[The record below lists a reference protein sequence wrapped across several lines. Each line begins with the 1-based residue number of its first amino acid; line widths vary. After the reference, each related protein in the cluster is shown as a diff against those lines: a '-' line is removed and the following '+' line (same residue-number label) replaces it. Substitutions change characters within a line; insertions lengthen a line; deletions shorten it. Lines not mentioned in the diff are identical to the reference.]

1 MVSAVVITLMLI
13 FILYTAVIKQRLQM
27 HNSRYTGPFQCAR
40 EVFATEGYWAFYR
53 SFTTQLT
60 MNIPFQVLHFI
71 SYEFLQETLNPSR
84 QYDPKS
90 HVISGALAGAIA
102 ASATTPFD
110 VAKTLLNTWVQ
121 EKSREQKVLGIPN
134 TLMKIYK
141 TRGLRGY
148 FRGINARVIYQMPS
162 TAICWSVY
170 EFFKYILG
178 YHDNTPHS
186 N

>member
-1 MVSAVVITLMLI
+1 MIYAACI
-13 FILYTAVIKQRLQM
+13 VIKQRLQLPGNKYKGAF
-27 HNSRYTGPFQCAR
+27 HCAKQ
-40 EVFATEGYWAFYR
+40 VLTNEGLWAFYR
-53 SFTTQLT
+53 SYTTQLT
-60 MNIPFQVLHFI
+60 MNIPFQVLHFV
-71 SYEFLQETLNPSR
+71 SYEFLQEMLNPAR

-110 VAKTLLNTWVQ
+110 VAKTLLNTWPQ
-121 EKSREQKVLGIPN
+121 EKSLSHEKKVQGIAN
-134 TLMKIYK
+134 ALMKIYE
-141 TRGLRGY
+141 TGGLRGY
-148 FRGINARVIYQMPS
+148 FRGVNARVLYQMPS